1 MKQPPFNDFLGQYLV
16 QILSPRREA
25 AFLYDAVKLYAKS
38 LKESLENG
46 EDVFNGTR
54 IIERLK
60 NRSYTRYEILFFLI
74 KTGNLKKRQLL
85 HLAIFQ
91 PLLAIFSPSTY
102 VSFTKFWC

>member
-60 NRSYTRYEILFFLI
+60 NRSYTRYAILFFSY
-74 KTGNLKKRQLL
+74 TVKKK
-85 HLAIFQ
+85 LAIKVVDYDLLIY
-91 PLLAIFSPSTY
+91 PLH
-102 VSFTKFWC
+102 

>member
-1 MKQPPFNDFLGQYLV
+1 MSKRQVLIQCLKKRKLNHLEHCYFQQAMKQPPFNDFLGQYLV

-25 AFLYDAVKLYAKS
+25 AFLYDAVKLYTKS

-60 NRSYTRYEILFFLI
+60 KRSYTRCEIIFLLI
-74 KTGNLKKRQLL
+74 CCEK
-85 HLAIFQ
+85 
-91 PLLAIFSPSTY
+91 
-102 VSFTKFWC
+102 

>member
-38 LKESLENG
+38 LKESLKNG

-54 IIERLK
+54 IIEKLK
-60 NRSYTRYEILFFLI
+60 NRSYTRYKILVTSLFISGKNNWAYNRLWLVCG
-74 KTGNLKKRQLL
+74 KNYL
-85 HLAIFQ
+85 
-91 PLLAIFSPSTY
+91 
-102 VSFTKFWC
+102 

>member
-16 QILSPRREA
+16 QILSLRREA

-74 KTGNLKKRQLL
+74 CREKS
-85 HLAIFQ
+85 LAIKVVD
-91 PLLAIFSPSTY
+91 Y
-102 VSFTKFWC
+102 D

>member
-25 AFLYDAVKLYAKS
+25 AFLYDAIKLYAKS

-74 KTGNLKKRQLL
+74 CSEK
-85 HLAIFQ
+85 
-91 PLLAIFSPSTY
+91 LLAIKVVGY
-102 VSFTKFWC
+102 DLYCGKVICNLRYL

>member
-1 MKQPPFNDFLGQYLV
+1 MQQAPFNDFLGQYLV

-25 AFLYDAVKLYAKS
+25 AFLYDAVKLYSKS

-60 NRSYTRYEILFFLI
+60 NRSYTRY
-74 KTGNLKKRQLL
+74 KTLVTSLL
-85 HLAIFQ
+85 
-91 PLLAIFSPSTY
+91 PSPSAD
-102 VSFTKFWC
+102 TKFVLSILKLSCQFISFKYT

>member
-60 NRSYTRYEILFFLI
+60 NTSYTRYEILFLHYI
-74 KTGNLKKRQLL
+74 VKNNLADNEWSIMDSLWKSYL
-85 HLAIFQ
+85 
-91 PLLAIFSPSTY
+91 
-102 VSFTKFWC
+102 

>member
-60 NRSYTRYEILFFLI
+60 NRSYTRY
-74 KTGNLKKRQLL
+74 KKLVTSL
-85 HLAIFQ
+85 
-91 PLLAIFSPSTY
+91 
-102 VSFTKFWC
+102 CM